1 MSVLSRVGVPVF
13 VAGGRPV
20 IDEETFRLEVAGLAA
35 KDLSLSISEIKALP
49 GACESSRLLS
59 VSGWSVRAVWEGV
72 RWADFLKVAQA
83 SPKAIHAAFAS
94 AGGDYTTTIALA
106 DLNTPRVML
115 VYGVEGED
123 LEPDYGG
130 PLRLVAPH
138 LYGYKSAK
146 WLARI
151 DFTDRMR
158 GGYWEDK
165 GYTRSGVIEP
175 GLTLDLNTKS
185 RRPIEGGE
193 VLDF

>member
-1 MSVLSRVGVPVF
+1 MSVLSRINAPVF
-13 VAGGRPV
+13 TAGGRHD
-20 IDEETFRLEVAGLAA
+20 IDEEAFRLEVTGLAA
-35 KDLSLSISEIKALP
+35 EDLSLSLAEIKALP
-49 GACESSRLLS
+49 KACESSRLLS
-59 VSGWSVRAVWEGV
+59 VSGWSVRAVWEGL
-72 RWADFLKVAQA
+72 RWTDFLKVAQA
-83 SPKAIHAAFAS
+83 SPQASHATFVS
-94 AGGDYTTTIALA
+94 TGGGYTTTIALA

-115 VYGVEGED
+115 VYGVEDED

-130 PLRLVAPH
+130 PLRLIVPH

-151 DFTDRMR
+151 DFTGMMR

-175 GLTLDLNTKS
+175 GHTLDLNTKN